1 MPTRSVVFANS
12 ACINYLTGDILA
24 GKGAMFCSKSKA
36 NVYQKDAA
44 CLAYFKKYMRKII
57 EANISNIKALFL
69 RKVHAVIFR
78 ICLRKILLFLLAF
91 QINKAFLN

>member
-1 MPTRSVVFANS
+1 MVFANS

-24 GKGAMFCSKSKA
+24 GKGVMFCSESKV

-44 CLAYFKKYMRKII
+44 CLAYFKKHMRKII
-57 EANISNIKALFL
+57 ETNISSIKAVFL

-78 ICLRKILLFLLAF
+78 IFPSKILLFLLAF
-91 QINKAFLN
+91 QANKAFLN